1 MSQIEDDIPPPDE
14 AADAAAE
21 RALRLND
28 GPADAALAA
37 RVETDPA
44 FAAQVQAWDERFA
57 PLYDEV
63 EPVAA
68 PLTVWPRVAEA
79 IRPAAANDNMA
90 TRFWRGW
97 AMASTSFLAASL
109 AGVAFLI
116 ANPRIE
122 ERIVEV
128 PVAGETP
135 EFQPVSVAT
144 LMSAEDPDMPIAT
157 ITYDPQTGA
166 LHVAPTMQMEMA
178 ETIPALWLVDDQGQT
193 TLVGAIDPAHGQT
206 HSLPQD
212 LRPTASGA
220 VALAISLEPM
230 GEPLAPQARGPV
242 VAVGEVSRL

>member
-1 MSQIEDDIPPPDE
+1 MSQIEDDIPPTD
-14 AADAAAE
+14 DFGDDAAE

-28 GPADAALAA
+28 GPADAALSVRA
-37 RVETDPA
+37 ETDPA
-44 FAAQVQAWDERFA
+44 FGARVEAWNERFA
-57 PLYDEV
+57 PLYDEI

-90 TRFWRGW
+90 TKFWRGW

-109 AGVAFLI
+109 AGLAFLI
-116 ANPRIE
+116 ANPRV
-122 ERIVEV
+122 EREYIT
-128 PVAGETP
+128 PPAAPAP